1 MSALAALRGALVA
14 CLRQDAGLQ
23 ALPVPPAIHDGAPR
37 AAAYPFVEIGRID
50 TRLLAAVPEEGEV
63 SQVEIL
69 VHSRKTARGEA
80 AEIVDGART
89 ALAGLG
95 AHLSGHLLVNAGD
108 PETRLERLAD
118 GRTWRGRLRL
128 RVVTE
133 PAG

>member
-1 MSALAALRGALVA
+1 MSLHAALRGALTA
-14 CLRQDAGLQ
+14 CLRQDAGLA

-37 AAAYPFVEIGRID
+37 GAAHPFIEIGRIE
-50 TRLLAAVPEEGEV
+50 TRLLAGTAEEGEA
-63 SQVEIL
+63 SQVVIL
-69 VHSRKTARGEA
+69 VLSRATSRGEA
-80 AEIVDGART
+80 AGILDATRT

-95 AHLSGHLLVNAGD
+95 AHLSGHLLINAGD
-108 PETRLERLAD
+108 PETRLERLSD

>member
-1 MSALAALRGALVA
+1 MSLHTALRGALVA
-14 CLRQDAGLQ
+14 CLRQDAGVQ

-37 AAAYPFVEIGRID
+37 AAAHPFIEIGRIE
-50 TRLLAAVPEEGEV
+50 TRLLAALPEEGEA

-69 VHSRKTARGEA
+69 VHSRKATRGEA
-80 AEIVDGART
+80 AEILDTART
-89 ALAGLG
+89 ALSGLG
-95 AHLSGHLLVNAGD
+95 AHLSGHLLINAGD

>member
-1 MSALAALRGALVA
+1 MSLHAALRGALVA

-23 ALPVPPAIHDGAPR
+23 ALPVPPAVHDGAPR
-37 AAAYPFVEIGRID
+37 GADHPFIEIGRID
-50 TRLLAAVPEEGEV
+50 TRLLAATALEGEV

-69 VHSRKTARGEA
+69 VRSRKTARGEA
-80 AEIVDGART
+80 AAILDAARD

-95 AHLSGHLLVNAGD
+95 THLSGHLLINAGD
-108 PETRLERLAD
+108 PETRLERHSD